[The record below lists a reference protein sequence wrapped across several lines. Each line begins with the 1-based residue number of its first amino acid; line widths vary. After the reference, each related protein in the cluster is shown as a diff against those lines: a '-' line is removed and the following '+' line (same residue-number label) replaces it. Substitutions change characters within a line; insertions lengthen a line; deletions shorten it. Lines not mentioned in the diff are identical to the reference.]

1 MRAVQLTGF
10 GGPDRLVYREDVPD
24 PMPGPGEVRVR
35 VGAAAINNTDIWTR
49 EGAYGTAGDPTAT
62 TGWRREPLVFPRIQG
77 ADIAGRIDQVGPG
90 VDTARVGERVLID
103 PMLYEGDESALVTTD
118 YLGSERDG
126 GFAELV
132 TVPASNALPV
142 DSPLSDV
149 ELASFPTSSVT
160 ALRMIDRAAVTDAD
174 TVLIT
179 GASGGVG
186 AAAIQLVKARGG
198 RVVAV
203 VGAGKKQ
210 QALDLGA
217 DAVIVRGRA
226 DLDEEL
232 SALDVTGAGG
242 QVDVVVDVVGGA
254 AFSALLRSLRP
265 LGRYVV
271 AGAIAGPLVE
281 TDLRTVY
288 LRQLQ
293 IIGSSFGTHAQF
305 RTLLDHIARGEL
317 RPLVAG
323 TYPLRE
329 LRRAQEDFVAKTHFG
344 KLVVLPQ
351 EN

>member
-10 GGPDRLVYREDVPD
+10 GGPERLVYREDVPD
-24 PMPGPGEVRVR
+24 PVAGAGEVRVR

-49 EGAYGTAGDPTAT
+49 EGAYGTADDPAAT

-77 ADIAGRIDQVGPG
+77 ADVVGRIDQVGPD
-90 VDTARVGERVLID
+90 VDAGRIGERVLID
-103 PMLYEGDESALVTTD
+103 PMLYEGDERALVTTD

-132 TVPASNALPV
+132 TVPATNAHPV
-142 DSPLSDV
+142 ESPLSDV

-160 ALRMIDRAAVTDAD
+160 ALRMLDRAGVTGAD

-186 AAAIQLVKARGG
+186 VAAVQLVKARGG
-198 RVVAV
+198 RVIAV
-203 VGAGKKQ
+203 VGAGKEQ
-210 QALDLGA
+210 QARDLGA
-217 DAVIVRGRA
+217 DEVIVRGHA
-226 DLDEEL
+226 DLDEEVR
-232 SALDVTGAGG
+232 SLDQGGDG

-271 AGAIAGPLVE
+271 AGAMAGPVVE
-281 TDLRTVY
+281 ADLRTIY

-293 IIGSSFGTHAQF
+293 IVGSSFGTHDQF
-305 RTLLDHIARGEL
+305 RALLGHITAGEI
-317 RPLVAG
+317 RPSVAA

-329 LRRAQEDFVAKTHFG
+329 LRRAQADFVAKRHVG
-344 KLVVLPQ
+344 KLVILPQ
-351 EN
+351 AE